1 MLWVEGQMKL
11 NTSRLQQSQNNGPL
25 FSATDFLPEA
35 GPLCMLE
42 SMLLRQA
49 ECTKK
54 GRKRM
59 DIW

>member
-1 MLWVEGQMKL
+1 MKL

-35 GPLCMLE
+35 GLLCVLE
-42 SMLLRQA
+42 SMLLRQS
-49 ECTKK
+49 ECTEK